1 MRVRNLNINTDL
13 PYTHKAL
20 LQYFHKR
27 ACRPPVESY
36 CLFASCVPLLELSRS
51 SANHALWRRHTKDPI
66 KRSLNRAVNTM
77 KTVAEASIAASISAN
92 ATRLSEAL
100 NNHMRNSFQPD
111 SRKVLRK
118 FHPAEVSEVTGIS
131 MSNLRT
137 RHQEGDFP
145 EVETDSRG
153 RRLYSA
159 AEIDEIRHVM
169 ARTGR
174 NGEAYLPGRR
184 ESDAIQLISIV
195 NFKGGSGKTTTA
207 IHLAQRYALRGYRVL
222 AVDLDPQASLTTMF
236 GYRPELEFAEG
247 GTIYDALKYD
257 DPVPI
262 SQIIRKTYFHKLDLA
277 PAGLLLS
284 EYETETAYALQHK
297 IDPPFTQ
304 RLSIALD
311 EVEANYDIVII
322 DCPPALGFTT
332 MTALLASTGLLI
344 TVIPSMLDVA
354 SMSQFL
360 EMAGETVK
368 TLEEAIGPI
377 DWKFL
382 KFLIS
387 RYEPMDVPQS
397 QIAGFLRTILLDQV
411 LTTPMLKS
419 TAISDAGMTQ
429 QTIYELDPSQVVKK
443 TLSRI
448 LESVNGVADEF
459 EKTIQQ
465 AWGREVD

>member
-1 MRVRNLNINTDL
+1 MDSDMKNAET
-13 PYTHKAL
+13 
-20 LQYFHKR
+20 
-27 ACRPPVESY
+27 S
-36 CLFASCVPLLELSRS
+36 
-51 SANHALWRRHTKDPI
+51 PI
-66 KRSLNRAVNTM
+66 A
-77 KTVAEASIAASISAN
+77 ASIAAN
-92 ATRLSEAL
+92 AARLSEAL

-111 SRKVLRK
+111 SRKALRK
-118 FHPAEVSEVTGIS
+118 FHPAEVSELTGIS

-145 EVETDSRG
+145 DVESDSRG

-159 AEIDEIRHVM
+159 QEIDQIRHVM

-184 ESDAIQLISIV
+184 ENDALQVISIV
-195 NFKGGSGKTTTA
+195 NFKGGSSKTTSA

-222 AVDLDPQASLTTMF
+222 AIDMDPQASLTTMF
-236 GYRPELEFAEG
+236 GYRPEIEFAES
-247 GTIYDALKYD
+247 GTIYDALKYE
-257 DPVPI
+257 DPVPL
-262 SQIIRKTYFHKLDLA
+262 SQVIRKTYFHNLDLA

-304 RLSIALD
+304 RLAIALD
-311 EVEANYDIVII
+311 EVEANYDLVII
-322 DCPPALGFTT
+322 DCPPQLGFTT

-344 TVIPSMLDVA
+344 TVVPSMLDVA
-354 SMSQFL
+354 SMAQFL
-360 EMAGETVK
+360 EMAGETVQ
-368 TLEEAIGPI
+368 TLEEAAGPI
-377 DWKFL
+377 DWNFL
-382 KFLIS
+382 KFLIA
-387 RYEPMDVPQS
+387 RYEPTDVPQS
-397 QIAGFLRTILLDQV
+397 QMAGFLRSILLDQV

-443 TLSRI
+443 TLTRI
-448 LESVNGVADEF
+448 LESVNGVANEF

-465 AWGREVD
+465 AWGRETD